1 MKMQCG
7 KTPAGGPRLLNSGL
21 GGWGPCLVP
30 PLCRLGCLSGSAA
43 RGGDRSVP
51 VTAGLPAGLRKGR
64 GGGDPLPAAGQGFRR
79 PPRQRRHLTRCE
91 PGPAAAGAASQ
102 VRLGQACHLVLLEA
116 PNAISGQLSLDV
128 CAPRDSPRA
137 RSRGRGPA
145 PTLKGLH
152 LKARRPLS
160 TRAGEERD
168 PRGRGGAGARTRVRG
183 FPPVLARPSARSAGL
198 RGKERRP

>member
-1 MKMQCG
+1 MPCG

-30 PLCRLGCLSGSAA
+30 P
-43 RGGDRSVP
+43 P
-51 VTAGLPAGLRKGR
+51 LPAGLLVRLGCARRRQERPGHGWATCGPQEGAGR
-64 GGGDPLPAAGQGFRR
+64 GDPLPAAGQGFRR

-152 LKARRPLS
+152 PKARRPLS